1 MFIGEIIKEYRKKY
15 KISQRAFAARTSLS
29 PSYINTL
36 EKIYNPK
43 TNKPYSITTDAANEI
58 AKAINM
64 TIEELLSM
72 LDDRQEFV
80 VNSVPNYKIPI
91 LDIVNINDLFSSENL
106 IDYVTIRTNKRW
118 EDPQNYFA
126 VEPMD
131 NNMLPLLR

>member
-58 AKAINM
+58 AKAMNM